1 MRRYDT
7 GKKPC
12 LCAHGSFKKLTEEQ
26 METLKKDPLI
36 RETGARLFLGMG
48 TGDAFRKTQVEV
60 SYMDAHGGK
69 HNFCTPTHG
78 HRPKEGSNE
87 VMTDTRVLKLLGVQ
101 PKIGTKFTVTY
112 QIGGVQSEPKTV
124 TQEFVLSGWW
134 DYNGVSQASHVIV
147 PKSYV
152 KKTLQHVEIGEEE
165 ECGTWTLDVMFGNAL
180 HIEKDMRQV
189 IRDCGFQSEDAS
201 KPSYIAF
208 GVNWGYTG
216 AQSSSNLNAE
226 SIAAIVALLVLIV
239 FTGYLVIYNVF
250 QISVTND
257 IRFYGLLKTIG
268 MTGRQLKRII
278 RLQAVLLSAIGI
290 PAGLLLG
297 FGIGVGLA
305 PAVMAQTSYTTAV
318 IKLHA
323 WVFVGAA
330 LFHWSPYFYPAISRG
345 GSLQRYPRSK
355 RCAIRR
361 QTVAEK
367 KQKRQKSRRL
377 WGVWHGQTWDETGR
391 KRFLLSFPS
400 PLRLFF

>member
-1 MRRYDT
+1 
-7 GKKPC
+7 
-12 LCAHGSFKKLTEEQ
+12 
-26 METLKKDPLI
+26 
-36 RETGARLFLGMG
+36 
-48 TGDAFRKTQVEV
+48 
-60 SYMDAHGGK
+60 
-69 HNFCTPTHG
+69 
-78 HRPKEGSNE
+78 
-87 VMTDTRVLKLLGVQ
+87 
-101 PKIGTKFTVTY
+101 
-112 QIGGVQSEPKTV
+112 
-124 TQEFVLSGWW
+124 
-134 DYNGVSQASHVIV
+134 
-147 PKSYV
+147 
-152 KKTLQHVEIGEEE
+152 
-165 ECGTWTLDVMFGNAL
+165 
-180 HIEKDMRQV
+180 MRQV

-201 KPSYIAF
+201 KPGYIAF

-278 RLQAVLLSAIGI
+278 RLQAVLLSVIGI

-305 PAVMAQTSYTTAV
+305 PAVMAQMSYTTAV

-330 LFHWSPYFYPAISRG
+330 LFHWSLYFYPAISRG

-367 KQKRQKSRRL
+367 SKSGKKPASLGRMAWANVGRNRKKTVLVVISLSLAVVLLNLTVMFANGFDMDLYLKHFCVSDFVFANADYFNVQKGFHSSDEAVEDSAMQTVL
-377 WGVWHGQTWDETGR
+377 AQNGVKESGCVYGQTTRVWKNKEKDMLAYFTSMGHTMTKEQEKGYFNWKEQADDGSYYDDIQLYGMDAFPLQKVKVLKGDVTALDQENAIAAVYKQDDYDKKLITVTGPGWAIR
-391 KRFLLSFPS
+391 
-400 PLRLFF
+400 

>member
-1 MRRYDT
+1 MIQVKNRACVRTIAVRSLRASKMRNLIAVIAIMLTTMLFTALFTIAISINDSFQQSNFLMA
-7 GKKPC
+7 GGD
-12 LCAHGSFKKLTEEQ
+12 AHGSFKKLTEEQ

-60 SYMDAHGGK
+60 SYMDAHEVK
-69 HNFCTPTHG
+69 HYFCTPTHG

-87 VMTDTRVLKLLGVQ
+87 AMTDTRVLKLLGVQ

-112 QIGGVQSEPKTV
+112 QIGGGQSEPKTV

-134 DYNGVSQASHVIV
+134 DYNGVSQASNVIV
-147 PKSYV
+147 PESYV
-152 KKTLQHVEIGEEE
+152 KKTLQHVNIGEDEE
-165 ECGTWTLDVMFGNAL
+165 SGKWSLDVMFGNAL

-201 KPSYIAF
+201 KPGYIAF

-216 AQSSSNLNAE
+216 AQSSSNLNPE

-250 QISVTND
+250 QISVAND

-278 RLQAVLLSAIGI
+278 RLQAVLL
-290 PAGLLLG
+290 L
-297 FGIGVGLA
+297 
-305 PAVMAQTSYTTAV
+305 
-318 IKLHA
+318 
-323 WVFVGAA
+323 
-330 LFHWSPYFYPAISRG
+330 
-345 GSLQRYPRSK
+345 SL
-355 RCAIRR
+355 I
-361 QTVAEK
+361 
-367 KQKRQKSRRL
+367 
-377 WGVWHGQTWDETGR
+377 HI
-391 KRFLLSFPS
+391 
-400 PLRLFF
+400 